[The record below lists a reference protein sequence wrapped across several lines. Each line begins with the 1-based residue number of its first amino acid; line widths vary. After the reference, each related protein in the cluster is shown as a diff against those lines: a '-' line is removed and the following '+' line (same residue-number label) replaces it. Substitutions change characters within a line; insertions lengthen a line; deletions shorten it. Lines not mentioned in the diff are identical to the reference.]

1 MQYGNAPASISR
13 SPMPWARSVS
23 ILVMCLYGLVL
34 FKIFLTMMKSGVK
47 APSVLT
53 NSTFET
59 GSFLTAPM
67 FFAVFAALWMILLA
81 IHSFGI
87 IGMQPKHMT
96 TSPAFREDSL
106 KHTVKFAFLSAACSG
121 IMAFPATTET
131 LPAMLVARY
140 GQSGII
146 AVTVEKTGNAGFGVG
161 QCASGII
168 LHWPD
173 GRSERICAPLRMY
186 SDLRDGEVMEQR
198 YARWHDLAV
207 IGPVR
212 QRVSPQD

>member
-1 MQYGNAPASISR
+1 MRDGHDPEPIST
-13 SPMPWARSVS
+13 SPMPWVRRIS
-23 ILVMCLYGLVL
+23 ILMMCLYGLVL

-87 IGMQPKHMT
+87 IGMLPKHMT

-106 KHTVKFAFLSAACSG
+106 KHTVKFALLSAACSG

-131 LPAMLVARY
+131 LPAMLVSRY
-140 GQSGII
+140 GQSGLIE
-146 AVTVEKTGNAGFGVG
+146 VTVEKTGSAGFGVG
-161 QCASGII
+161 QCASGIV
-168 LHWPD
+168 LRWPD
-173 GRSERICAPLRMY
+173 GRSERVCTPLRQY
-186 SDLRDGEVMEQR
+186 AELRDGEVMEQR
-198 YARWHDLAV
+198 YTRWRDLAV

-212 QRVSPQD
+212 QRKTTHD

>member
-1 MQYGNAPASISR
+1 MQDGNAPTSISR
-13 SPMPWARSVS
+13 SPMPWARRVS
-23 ILVMCLYGLVL
+23 ILMMCLYGLIL

-59 GSFLTAPM
+59 GYFLTAPII
-67 FFAVFAALWMILLA
+67 FAVFVALWMIP
-81 IHSFGI
+81 IFTYSFII
-87 IGMQPKHMT
+87 IGMLPKHMA
-96 TSPAFREDSL
+96 TSLAFREDSL
-106 KHTVKFAFLSAACSG
+106 KHTVKFAILSAASTG
-121 IMAFPATTET
+121 ILAFPATTET

-173 GRSERICAPLRMY
+173 GWSERICAPLRMY

-198 YARWHDLAV
+198 YTRWHDLAV

-212 QRVSPQD
+212 QREGPQD